1 MSSSNQSLPSSRE
14 RFKYD
19 RASSVTNSI
28 ISLHNS
34 YDSLKEKSN
43 IYRRTN
49 DQQYVQAHNDYQR
62 YKYHKTI
69 IQKFEDKFSG
79 VNLPPQDNSNP
90 PPQDNSNPPPQ
101 DNSNLSLR
109 DNSNPLEG
117 NLNLPDD
124 ETSTTDTTRNDI
136 FVHSQV
142 SFLMNTFTNIYMQ

>member
-1 MSSSNQSLPSSRE
+1 MSSSNQSLLSSQE
-14 RFKYD
+14 CFKYD
-19 RASSVTNSI
+19 RASSVANSI

-49 DQQYVQAHNDYQR
+49 DQQYVQAHNDYQS
-62 YKYHKTI
+62 YKYHEKI
-69 IQKFEDKFSG
+69 IQNFEDKFSG
-79 VNLPPQDNSNP
+79 VNLPPQDNT
-90 PPQDNSNPPPQ
+90 NPPPQ

-124 ETSTTDTTRNDI
+124 ETATTDTTRNDI